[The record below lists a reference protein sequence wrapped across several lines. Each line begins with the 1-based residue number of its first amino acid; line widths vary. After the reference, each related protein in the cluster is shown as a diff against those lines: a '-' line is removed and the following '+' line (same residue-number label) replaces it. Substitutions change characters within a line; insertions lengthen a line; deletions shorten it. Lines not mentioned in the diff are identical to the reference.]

1 MNCFS
6 GRTITSSL
14 IVGAALVIAPVTAH
28 AQSKPVPSN
37 PVGAWDSKVNQST
50 NGDSRTLNPDQ
61 MKSIEMVNTYFNQ
74 VTNLRGTFSQTNP
87 DKKVQ
92 RGKFYL
98 MRPGRFRFD
107 YNRPSRQIIVS
118 DGKFLAIQDL
128 DLKNEDVYTL
138 ENTPFRMLLRKNVD
152 LLRDARIM
160 AVEQSDTQV
169 AVTITDKSPDSPGQI
184 TVYLTPTPNPELAG
198 WVTTDVQGGVTK
210 VKVENIERPEKLDK
224 KLFVRE
230 KIFVINQ
237 SNR

>member
-1 MNCFS
+1 MHCFS

-14 IVGAALVIAPVTAH
+14 VISAALLVAPITAH

-37 PVGAWDSKVNQST
+37 PVGAWDSKVSKP
-50 NGDSRTLNPDQ
+50 GDGGSRTLTQDQ
-61 MKSIEMVNTYFNQ
+61 MKSIEAVNAYFNQ
-74 VTNLRGTFSQTNP
+74 VSNLQGTFLQTNP
-87 DKKVQ
+87 DNKVQ

-98 MRPGRFRFD
+98 MRPGRFRFN

-138 ENTPFRMLLRKNVD
+138 ENTPFRILLRENVD

-160 AVEQSDTQV
+160 AVEQSDSQI

-184 TVYLTPTPNPELAG
+184 TVYLTPSPSPELAG

-210 VKVENIERPEKLDK
+210 VKVSNIKRPEKLDK

-230 KIFVINQ
+230 KLFVKSIQ
-237 SNR
+237 